1 MTTKNSQKRL
11 LGCVLFLTSATTELM
26 FSLSEVQLGIASES
40 VFAGPIFFSLKSRNR
55 VEISLKFCLS
65 MMYLIEVNNKIALLV
80 LIVDF
85 SLLPGGQLGTG
96 R

>member
-1 MTTKNSQKRL
+1 M
-11 LGCVLFLTSATTELM
+11 
-26 FSLSEVQLGIASES
+26 
-40 VFAGPIFFSLKSRNR
+40 
-55 VEISLKFCLS
+55 EISLKFCLS